1 MSFKIYGNQTVFFMH
16 FVDLWHYCLP
26 LVKTRV
32 FTMSMYVPDC
42 IKCISVAYQAILYI
56 TIMKI
61 ILIPLCIEV
70 ADAAARTT
78 VGTIVSASWGRETA
92 TARVCVASPAR
103 VWGDSFS
110 WLAPRT
116 HHHRSCQ

>member
-1 MSFKIYGNQTVFFMH
+1 MATKPFFFMH
-16 FVDLWHYCLP
+16 FVFLWHYCLR

-32 FTMSMYVPDC
+32 FKMSIYVTDC
-42 IKCISVAYQAILYI
+42 IKCFSVAYQAIFLVYM

-78 VGTIVSASWGRETA
+78 VGTIVSASRGRETA

-103 VWGDSFS
+103 VRGDSLS